1 MRPAPDPSL
10 DPRLRQGQ
18 VRGMDLNI
26 PNILTLFRVVA
37 APCVALVFL
46 VAERPLA
53 DMAAFLLF
61 TVAAISDFFDGWL
74 ARKWGQVSAFGRM
87 LDPIADKAMVAI
99 TGAILLALH
108 GLAPLV
114 VIPVTIIL
122 LRETLVSGLREYL
135 KGARVLDVTVMAK
148 WKTTAQMMAFGGL
161 LMAGAFDAGWIE
173 PVSLILLWV
182 AAALTAITGYDYFA
196 KGLAHIAREETP

>member
-1 MRPAPDPSL
+1 MT
-10 DPRLRQGQ
+10 
-18 VRGMDLNI
+18 LNI
-26 PNILTLFRVVA
+26 PNGLTLFRVIA

-46 VAERPLA
+46 MMDRPLA
-53 DMAAFLLF
+53 DMAAFILF

-74 ARKWGQVSAFGRM
+74 ARRWGQVSAFGRM

-99 TGAILLALH
+99 TGAILLALN

-135 KGARVLDVTVMAK
+135 KGAKVLDVTMMAK
-148 WKTTAQMMAFGGL
+148 WKTTVQMMSFAGL
-161 LMAGAFDAGWIE
+161 LLAGAVGSAGLE
-173 PVSLILLWV
+173 VLSLVLLWV
-182 AAALTAITGYDYFA
+182 AAALTALTGYDYFA
-196 KGLAHIAREETP
+196 KGLSYIAREEAP